1 MASFIGDYSCKADS
15 KCRIMVPVSF
25 RKVMAEMRQETF
37 VIRRNVFEE
46 SQDMYPYKE
55 WEALAG
61 DLRARLNLFDR
72 RHAAFMREL
81 DRGVQQMEMDANG
94 RILQPK
100 RMLEEVGI
108 DKDLVLAGQ
117 DAKIEI
123 WDVKKYNMVK
133 VGGEDFA
140 KLTQEIFDERK

>member
-46 SQDMYPYKE
+46 SLDMYPYKE

-81 DRGVQQMEMDANG
+81 YRGVQEVEMDASG
-94 RILQPK
+94 RILLPK